1 MMTMALSCVPLT
13 KPAASVFRLWTNYS
27 LRCSCCPQDRNHWP
41 WQRKSEFLSH
51 LELDFNPDQ
60 GCTVSSSYVPNYWC
74 STWAWMKE
82 EGIIYRIVS
91 LLVLGD
97 LGGLQLDWL
106 CVQKQR
112 DIYYT
117 IKRMAPWL
125 ITWRCTAWCFYIGLA
140 ITLHCYPSCMN
151 TPAKMQPLGKSRDFV
166 AALDADKTN
175 SFNMIQVQGKL
186 VCQVS
191 IRNQTF
197 ASLLFTTT
205 RASLPATGY
214 EVWVLTEMK
223 RNRRSKQLHNDSF
236 EKDFLSCSWLEFM
249 DVIVMVWLITDNVI

>member
-175 SFNMIQVQGKL
+175 SFNMIQVQGQFWADRGHCTSTWTVNRGKDAKTWSHFRL
-186 VCQVS
+186 LLPMPSSTGTGAAKMKSDKKDMMKTVFLYDVHVS
-191 IRNQTF
+191 VNVHKID
-197 ASLLFTTT
+197 
-205 RASLPATGY
+205 
-214 EVWVLTEMK
+214 
-223 RNRRSKQLHNDSF
+223 H
-236 EKDFLSCSWLEFM
+236 KDAC
-249 DVIVMVWLITDNVI
+249 